1 MTQFEE
7 AIKEY
12 LDKAAAE
19 DPLFKA
25 KYEAEDKSLQDCCD
39 YIISEV
45 HRQGR
50 KGYTDGEIY
59 QMARHYYNEKNEDL
73 KIDKHQKDCKVV
85 TNKETQE
92 KFTNSKPKAK
102 QEEIDEGEEDV
113 EIEKE
118 PIVKKQPKPKSKPK
132 DPKTNPNQLTFFDL
146 LGEDFLGEEDG
157 S

>member
-92 KFTNSKPKAK
+92 KFTNSKPK
-102 QEEIDEGEEDV
+102 
-113 EIEKE
+113 
-118 PIVKKQPKPKSKPK
+118 
-132 DPKTNPNQLTFFDL
+132 DPKANPNQLTFFDL